1 MMLFVFMVPFLA
13 IYCKN
18 NKFVNETLYKG
29 WLPIIAAMLISS
41 ASGIILERAI
51 KIYKDIAIY
60 QPVVNGIGG
69 NLVAIYASR
78 LSTVLFET
86 SKIGEWASWSPQ
98 KFYLY
103 PREAFLGEKS
113 KSFIKNR

>member
-1 MMLFVFMVPFLA
+1 MVPFLA
-13 IYCKN
+13 IYCNN
-18 NKFVNETLYKG
+18 NKFVNETLHKG
-29 WLPIIAAMLISS
+29 WLPIIFAMLISS
-41 ASGIILERAI
+41 FSGIILERAI

-78 LSTVLFET
+78 LSTVLYET
-86 SKIGEWASWSPQ
+86 SEIGEWASWSPR

-103 PREAFLGEKS
+103 PKEAFFCTKS
-113 KSFIKNR
+113 KN